1 MPITQD
7 LLKEQ
12 ILKLNAKV
20 EIVEQTSTLSPT
32 SSSGDLTASTVT
44 GWQVLANVATFS
56 VTPETENDEV
66 EYFSPH
72 SLARVKEPNTTVSR
86 TTMEFQVVNYPPL
99 LDMLAKGGRLSDSE
113 HAAGGDSD
121 GFALFANNDPKIPVG
136 LRVSVYNG
144 SGTLLYTMWFYG
156 NIMTTSATEYNGKI
170 IQPTIQV
177 EVQPS
182 QWNKQKNETSF
193 SPAAPTPPGP

>member
-1 MPITQD
+1 MAID
-7 LLKEQ
+7 ANLMKEQ
-12 ILKLNAKV
+12 ILKLNATV
-20 EIVEQTSTLSPT
+20 EIVEQSETLSPN
-32 SSSGDLTASTVT
+32 SDNGDLTAESVT

-72 SLARVKEPNTTVSR
+72 SLSRVKEPNTTISR
-86 TTMEFQVVNYPPL
+86 RNMEFQVVNYPPL
-99 LDMLAKGGRLSDSE
+99 LDLLAKGGKLSDSA
-113 HAAGGDSD
+113 HAAGGDAD

-136 LRVSVYNG
+136 LRVKVYNG
-144 SGTLLYTMWFYG
+144 NGTHLYTMWLYG
-156 NIMTTSATEYNGKI
+156 TIMTTSATEYNGKI

-182 QWNKQKNETSF
+182 RWNKQKNEETF
-193 SPAAPTPPGP
+193 SPPA